1 MDSKASRRGFLASLA
16 VGAFGWLI
24 SGKTK
29 SHHPQREDLRP
40 NNVIGSERLIS
51 VSTWFYDAEGNC
63 IGVRHEPAGAQPW
76 KYTYG

>member
-29 SHHPQREDLRP
+29 SHPQRIDLRP
-40 NNVIGSERLIS
+40 NNVIGSESLIGI
-51 VSTWFYDAEGNC
+51 STWFYDAEGNC